1 MNTRSKILTDR
12 DLELILNYYKKNLGV
27 ALATGCF
34 DVLHRGHVEL
44 LEEAAGYGNVFVGVN
59 DDESVR
65 KLKGPTRPV
74 NNEQDR
80 MLVIAGLECVKAVF
94 LIRSDKVT
102 DAIRLVA
109 PDYWVKGGSYT
120 METLDKDEVAAA
132 KEVGAEIVLV
142 PVTIGYSTTNIL
154 SRILIRC

>member
-12 DLELILNYYKKNLGV
+12 DLERVLNYHQRGLV
-27 ALATGCF
+27 VVLATGCF

-44 LEEAAGYGNVFVGVN
+44 LETASACATEYSDVFVGIN
-59 DDESVR
+59 DDKSVR

-80 MLVIAGLECVKAVF
+80 MRVIAGLECVQAVF

-109 PDYWVKGGSYT
+109 PTYWVKGGSYT

-142 PVTIGYSTTNIL
+142 PMVAGHSTTSIL
-154 SRILIRC
+154 SRC